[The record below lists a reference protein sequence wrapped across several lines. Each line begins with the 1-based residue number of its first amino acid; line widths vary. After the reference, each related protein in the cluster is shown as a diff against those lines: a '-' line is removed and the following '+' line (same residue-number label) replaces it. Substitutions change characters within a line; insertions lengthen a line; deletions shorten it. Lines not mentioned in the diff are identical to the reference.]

1 MGRASRRSMSNKK
14 NNEESAKGGDI
25 MTTDIIEAIRK
36 NVPVIATAELIAD
49 ALHSINFR
57 VTEVET
63 MINSVPEIEDEDEY
77 GVALESRI
85 EALTDNQEAI
95 TEDLKT
101 LSERLNGLIEALQ
114 DSVSDL

>member
-49 ALHSINFR
+49 ALYSINFR

-63 MINSVPEIEDEDEY
+63 MLNSVPEIEDEEY
-77 GVALESRI
+77 GVTLESRLV
-85 EALTDNQEAI
+85 ALTDNQEAI
-95 TEDLKT
+95 QEDLKT

>member
-1 MGRASRRSMSNKK
+1 MGRASRRSMSNTK
-14 NNEESAKGGDI
+14 NNEESTEGGDM
-25 MTTDIIEAIRK
+25 MTQDIIEAIRK

-49 ALHSINFR
+49 ALYSINFR

-63 MINSVPEIEDEDEY
+63 MLNSVPEIEDEDEY
-77 GVALESRI
+77 GVTLESRI